1 MTNEILRQSR
11 RHYDLGDAFLTSLL
25 SRARSKLG
33 AGASPPPRQR
43 LRLRWDGTGKEG
55 ERERAW
61 GSQREEPGQE
71 PGPDRATWTG
81 GKRPP
86 AGVAP
91 GDRAPAKA
99 RIPHGGQGQEP
110 VSELTRESLWV
121 PNIESD
127 RAVGGLPQNLV
138 AGGGR
143 PPPAP
148 SLPLPPLGAIWAA
161 VA

>member
-33 AGASPPPRQR
+33 QEHPHLQGKGFGSAGMGQGRRANGKGRGEARGRSPARSR
-43 LRLRWDGTGKEG
+43 
-55 ERERAW
+55 
-61 GSQREEPGQE
+61 
-71 PGPDRATWTG
+71 GPDRATWTG

-99 RIPHGGQGQEP
+99 RIPQGGQGQEP